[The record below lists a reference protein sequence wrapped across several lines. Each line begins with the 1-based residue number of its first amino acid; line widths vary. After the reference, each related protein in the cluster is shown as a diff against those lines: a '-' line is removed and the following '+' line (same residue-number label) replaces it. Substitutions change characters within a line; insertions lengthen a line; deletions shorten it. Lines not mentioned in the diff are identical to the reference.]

1 MTDAAAATSTEGAH
15 SSSRRPNAPVP
26 RNLQETYSS
35 HGLGQCAKLIAAT
48 LRLSR
53 SDIVHLIAETAVVLK
68 SCPDCAAQMPNSA
81 AFCPGCGHS
90 VQTQPVARQL
100 GVGRENLL
108 GALTY
113 FTFLPALAFL
123 LLDPYRKNSFLRH
136 HSVQCLS
143 FWLVSMA
150 ATVLVRCLVWLLLL
164 IPIVGPLLA
173 LLLVT
178 IAALAAL
185 FTWIVLLVKAFQGE
199 RFRLPVIGDL
209 AEHYS
214 GPS

>member
-1 MTDAAAATSTEGAH
+1 M
-15 SSSRRPNAPVP
+15 
-26 RNLQETYSS
+26 
-35 HGLGQCAKLIAAT
+35 
-48 LRLSR
+48 
-53 SDIVHLIAETAVVLK
+53 HLTVETAVVLK

-90 VQTQPVARQL
+90 MQTQPVARQKL
-100 GVGRENLL
+100 GVWRENLL

-123 LLDPYRKNSFLRH
+123 LLDPYRKNSFLRY
-136 HSVQCLS
+136 HSVQCLL
-143 FWLVSMA
+143 FWLVGMV
-150 ATVLVRCLVWLLLL
+150 ATVLVRLLVGLLLFV
-164 IPIVGPLLA
+164 PIVGPLFA

-178 IAALAAL
+178 LAALAAL

>member
-1 MTDAAAATSTEGAH
+1 M
-15 SSSRRPNAPVP
+15 
-26 RNLQETYSS
+26 
-35 HGLGQCAKLIAAT
+35 
-48 LRLSR
+48 
-53 SDIVHLIAETAVVLK
+53 HLIAETAVVLK

-90 VQTQPVARQL
+90 MQTQPVARQKL
-100 GVGRENLL
+100 GVLGENLL

-123 LLDPYRKNSFLRH
+123 LDPYRKNPFLRY
-136 HSVQCLS
+136 HSIQCLL
-143 FWLVSMA
+143 FWLVSMVA
-150 ATVLVRCLVWLLLL
+150 SVLVRLLVL
-164 IPIVGPLLA
+164 PIVGPLLT

-199 RFRLPVIGDL
+199 RFRVPVIGDL
-209 AEHYS
+209 AERYS
-214 GPS
+214 GPA

>member
-1 MTDAAAATSTEGAH
+1 M
-15 SSSRRPNAPVP
+15 
-26 RNLQETYSS
+26 
-35 HGLGQCAKLIAAT
+35 
-48 LRLSR
+48 
-53 SDIVHLIAETAVVLK
+53 HLIAETAAVLK

-81 AFCPGCGHS
+81 AFCPGCGRS
-90 VQTQPVARQL
+90 MLTQPVARQKL
-100 GVGRENLL
+100 GVLSENLL
-108 GALTY
+108 GAMTY

-123 LLDPYRKNSFLRH
+123 LLDPYRKNSFLRY
-136 HSVQCLS
+136 HSVQCLL

-150 ATVLVRCLVWLLLL
+150 ATVLVRLLVWLLMF
-164 IPIVGPLLA
+164 IPIVGPLFEG
-173 LLLVT
+173 LLVT